1 MTRMSHDDTYIAI
14 SFGDLLPV
22 ALLTEPNSSHPSP
35 RVALPCSQVFT
46 LRGERLRCPTSC
58 AAEPRARARSVALRA
73 QRASVRSLHAHTAP
87 PSHTESIESAQVLS
101 SMVPREHSCITGGST
116 HMSLPLS
123 PSRLW
128 VCPRAYFHSR
138 APPPTRSATL
148 LSTPARFTA
157 RDCPILRPRAGLPLS
172 RQAKRP
178 LELAAARDPIFPC
191 CRIHACSLSISPSL
205 LFAG

>member
-1 MTRMSHDDTYIAI
+1 MTIRI
-14 SFGDLLPV
+14 SLYPSDIYYGSPIDRTQFFTP
-22 ALLTEPNSSHPSP
+22 ESPSS
-35 RVALPCSQVFT
+35 LVFS

-58 AAEPRARARSVALRA
+58 AAERRAGGRRARSVALRA